1 MCIGLLMDSNNT
13 TVQAE
18 FYVYIYTLLLSG
30 IQERTSCKTQNVL
43 RNSRSSNQAT
53 LGISLIRY
61 SNISQH
67 TETLKLLIT
76 YIMKVTAS
84 EA

>member
-1 MCIGLLMDSNNT
+1 MDSNNT

-18 FYVYIYTLLLSG
+18 FYVYTLLLSG

-67 TETLKLLIT
+67 TETLKLLIKALSHWRRRRRD
-76 YIMKVTAS
+76 YRD
-84 EA
+84 